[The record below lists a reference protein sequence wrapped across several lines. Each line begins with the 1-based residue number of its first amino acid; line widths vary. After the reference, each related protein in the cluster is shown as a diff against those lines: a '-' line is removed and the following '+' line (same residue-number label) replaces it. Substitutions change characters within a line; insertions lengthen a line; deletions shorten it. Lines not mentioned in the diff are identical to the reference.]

1 MDRRKYLATIGVAT
15 SLGLAGCSGE
25 TGGNNSSGGNGTA
38 ASGDDATTV
47 DDSTEASTDAA
58 STSGDTSA
66 AEGGDDE
73 AETATEAESDAE
85 TSAETTAA
93 STSGGFGPET
103 FTGSGTSTEEGIE
116 LAAGPVTAE
125 YSHSGEGN
133 FIVNLVAI
141 EGESYQDVL
150 LANVIGQTEGSQVAA
165 VSASGQYNLN
175 IESEGDWEITVEQPS
190 NPQSESLPIDADGEG
205 PAYIGP
211 FDFDGP
217 TKFQGSHD
225 GESNFIVTPIPIDS
239 SNLMASVFN
248 EIGQFEGET
257 TARVN
262 GTAYLNINADGGWS
276 LSTEE

>member
-38 ASGDDATTV
+38 ASGDNATAG
-47 DDSTEASTDAA
+47 DSTEASTDAA
-58 STSGDTSA
+58 SVSDDTSA

-73 AETATEAESDAE
+73 AETATETESDTE

-93 STSGGFGPET
+93 STGGGFGPET

-150 LANVIGQTEGSQVAA
+150 LANVIGQAEGSQVAA
-165 VSASGQYNLN
+165 ASAAGQYNLN

-190 NPQSESLPIDADGEG
+190 SPQSESLPIDADGEG
-205 PAYIGP
+205 PSYIGP

-276 LSTEE
+276 LSTQE